1 MAEDRLNAGAK
12 SCGSYRPCGDFCRET
27 APRDLEFLGAL
38 PWEHFTLRRPCVVLV
53 AQCWMGRTFVGSG
66 NESST
71 LHGVVG
77 GRVDTIARVTTIT
90 F

>member
-1 MAEDRLNAGAK
+1 M
-12 SCGSYRPCGDFCRET
+12 SFYSDFCRKV
-27 APRDLEFLGAL
+27 ALRDLEFLGAL

-53 AQCWMGRTFVGSG
+53 AQCWMGRTLVGSG

-71 LHGVVG
+71 LRGVTG
-77 GRVDTIARVTTIT
+77 GWVDTFARVTTIT

>member
-1 MAEDRLNAGAK
+1 M
-12 SCGSYRPCGDFCRET
+12 SFYSDFCRKV

-38 PWEHFTLRRPCVVLV
+38 PWERFMLRRPCVVLV
-53 AQCWMGRTFVGSG
+53 AQCWMGRTLVGSG

-71 LHGVVG
+71 LHGVAG